1 MKALLVEDAS
11 EVIETISLLLAIR
24 WPDCKILS
32 TADGVEAASMVEA
45 ETPDIVILDVGLPN
59 QNGLDVLKEIREFSD
74 VPVLIVTG
82 NHDDMD
88 KVKGLE
94 LGADDYMVKPFSH
107 TELLARV
114 RAILR
119 RAHMPQLR
127 HDGGILTLPGLVI
140 DFAERRIL
148 MDSGE
153 EALLT
158 PNEWNL
164 LYCLGRNRGHVLPYT
179 SLAENVWGT
188 QFVTQSAIKAAVY
201 RLRQKLNDNDHTPK
215 LIRSHPGVGY
225 SLIAAK

>member
-1 MKALLVEDAS
+1 VKALLVEDAT
-11 EVIETISLLLAIR
+11 EVIETISLLLGIR
-24 WPDCKILS
+24 WPDCKVIS
-32 TADGVEAASMVEA
+32 TADGAEASHLVEVEA
-45 ETPDIVILDVGLPN
+45 PDIVILDVGLPD
-59 QNGLDVLKEIREFSD
+59 QNGLDVLKEIRDFSD
-74 VPVLIVTG
+74 VPVLVVTA
-82 NHDDMD
+82 NQDDMD

-107 TELLARV
+107 TEILARV
-114 RAILR
+114 KAILR

-127 HDGGILTLPGLVI
+127 NDEGILPLPGLVV
-140 DFAERRIL
+140 DFAERRVL
-148 MDSGE
+148 MESGE

-164 LYCLGRNRGHVLPYT
+164 LYCLCRNRGHVLPYT

-201 RLRQKLNDNDHTPK
+201 RLRQKLRDNGHLPK

-225 SLIAAK
+225 SLVAAK